1 MTFDEQLRSAFE
13 TLTDRLR
20 DDITRQLGTIAD
32 ELSVAAESDR
42 QRVGAEA
49 AATARAAADSDA
61 DMRVANVAAA
71 AEARMMSAVAA
82 AEGSSREQ
90 TERHM
95 RDAAEARIAS
105 AVAAEKASSREQ
117 TERRVRDAVEAA
129 VAAARAELPAVDPA
143 AGERLAGAIRAIDG
157 APSLTAT
164 LDMLV
169 SGAAGEAARV
179 ALLLLRGG
187 DLRGWQFVGFGL
199 GFSSAGDIVVPM
211 AGAGVVRDAIRT
223 GSVAVGEGPD
233 AAPSFATGVD
243 GGRCLAAPIVI
254 GGQPVAVLYAD
265 QGRPGAEP
273 SAMPNWAD
281 AIDVLTRHATRCL
294 EAIVAFQA
302 ARLFT
307 GRTEEETAAPP
318 GFTTDEDDAARRYAR
333 LLVSEI
339 KLYHEAEVVAGRR
352 ERDLVTRIGAEI
364 DRARVLYEQRVRL
377 DLRRQTNYFHA
388 ELVRTLADGDAS
400 LLDVR

>member
-1 MTFDEQLRSAFE
+1 MSFDDQLRSAFE

-32 ELSVAAESDR
+32 ELTVVAESDR
-42 QRVGAEA
+42 QRVAVEA
-49 AATARAAADSDA
+49 AASARAAADSDA
-61 DMRVANVAAA
+61 DVRVANVVTAV
-71 AEARMMSAVAA
+71 EARVAAAVAA
-82 AEGSSREQ
+82 AEVSAREQ
-90 TERHM
+90 AEREI
-95 RDAAEARIAS
+95 RDAAEACMTS
-105 AVAAEKASSREQ
+105 AVAAERASSREQ
-117 TERRVRDAVEAA
+117 TERRVRDAVEVA

-143 AGERLAGAIRAIDG
+143 AGERLAGAVRAIDG

-179 ALLLLRGG
+179 ALLLIRGG
-187 DLRGWQFVGFGL
+187 DLRGWQFVGFGR
-199 GFSSAGDIVVPM
+199 GFSSAGDFVVPM
-211 AGAGVVRDAIRT
+211 AGTGVIRDAIRT
-223 GSVAVGEGPD
+223 GSVAIAEGPD
-233 AAPSFATGVD
+233 AAPSFATAVD
-243 GGRCLAAPIVI
+243 GGRCFAAPIVI

-265 QGRPGAEP
+265 QGAPGAEP
-273 SAMPNWAD
+273 SAMPNWVD
-281 AIDVLTRHATRCL
+281 AVEVLTRHATRCL

-307 GRTEEETAAPP
+307 GRPEAAAAAPR

-352 ERDLVTRIGAEI
+352 EGNLAARIGAEI
-364 DRARVLYEQRVRL
+364 DRARVLYEQRVRI
-377 DLRRQTNYFHA
+377 DLQRQTDYFHA

>member
-20 DDITRQLGTIAD
+20 DDITRQLGAIAD
-32 ELSVAAESDR
+32 ELTVVAESDR

-90 TERHM
+90 TER
-95 RDAAEARIAS
+95 
-105 AVAAEKASSREQ
+105 
-117 TERRVRDAVEAA
+117 RVRDAVEAA
-129 VAAARAELPAVDPA
+129 VAAARAEPPAVDPA
-143 AGERLAGAIRAIDG
+143 AGKRLAGAIRAIDG

-187 DLRGWQFVGFGL
+187 DLHGWQFVGFGL

-223 GSVAVGEGPD
+223 GGVAVAEGPD

-265 QGRPGAEP
+265 QGTPGAEP

-281 AIDVLTRHATRCL
+281 TIEVLTRHATRCL

-307 GRTEEETAAPP
+307 GRTEAAAAP

-339 KLYHEAEVVAGRR
+339 KLYHEAEVAAGRR
-352 ERDLVTRIGAEI
+352 DRDLVSRIGAEI

-388 ELVRTLADGDAS
+388 ELVRTLADGDAT

>member
-1 MTFDEQLRSAFE
+1 MTLDEQLRSAFE

-20 DDITRQLGTIAD
+20 DDITRHLGTIAD

-42 QRVGAEA
+42 KRVGAEA

-61 DMRVANVAAA
+61 DVRVANVAAA
-71 AEARMMSAVAA
+71 AEARIASAIAA

-90 TERHM
+90 TERDM
-95 RDAAEARIAS
+95 
-105 AVAAEKASSREQ
+105 
-117 TERRVRDAVEAA
+117 RDAVEAA

-143 AGERLAGAIRAIDG
+143 AGGRLVGAIRAIDG
-157 APSLTAT
+157 AQSLTDT

-223 GSVAVGEGPD
+223 GGVVVAEGPD
-233 AAPSFATGVD
+233 AAPSFATGAD

-265 QGRPGAEP
+265 QGTPGAEP

-281 AIDVLTRHATRCL
+281 AIEVLTRHATRCL

-302 ARLFT
+302 ARLLT
-307 GRTEEETAAPP
+307 GRPEAPAAAPP

-352 ERDLVTRIGAEI
+352 ERDLATRIGGEI
-364 DRARVLYEQRVRL
+364 DRARALYEQRVRL
-377 DLRRQTNYFHA
+377 DFRRQTNYFHA